1 MTGAEWLET
10 LVSVERK
17 ELARIRAIIKE
28 ERDKGKRIGDNI
40 LEYEKGLSKRISEL
54 EDDLHTLYTYSRF
67 RRGF

>member
-1 MTGAEWLET
+1 MKGAEWLET

-28 ERDKGKRIGDNI
+28 ERDKGKRIGDNL
-40 LEYEKGLSKRISEL
+40 LEYEKSLSERISEL